1 MHSHKRSS
9 LPMIEAQFLSLGI
22 GEMWKAICERNR
34 RSGFGGASESLDFR
48 LQITLDLDFQITE
61 NTENFKNK
69 KPLK

>member
-22 GEMWKAICERNR
+22 GEMWKAISERNR

-48 LQITLDLDFQITE
+48 LQITLDLDF
-61 NTENFKNK
+61 
-69 KPLK
+69 